1 MTRETKGNYFAIRPL
16 ATELISLYKVP
27 VRAYQS
33 GKGLDA
39 PVLISFKSIDLE
51 VWARQFLQAM
61 DDFLFSL
68 PRDYRDEWLHDQ
80 CALYDVAAPREKR
93 TGGLWPDFK
102 RVADACADVARAVAE
117 GADYLIQETNDPQEL
132 ERVRKGVRRALLR
145 GLSVGYATDSVFESR
160 AVLLYTHGAPAL
172 TVRLAPSD
180 TPQEGIPVALRAYPA
195 PPVLT
200 AQSGVVAHPG
210 ASNIDQARLW
220 NYVFDLEHRSE
231 DQDSL
236 YVVIVIN
243 PPEESASMPHTA
255 PRLST
260 QRVERPLTLA
270 NALAAFIS
278 AYPAIRPDLPVP
290 LRPDGQDTAISSP
303 AVKALAELAEA
314 VAAGWRTFWQDSGQ
328 YVAGATND
336 TVAKD
341 ESTFRLEKRY
351 KLCEGLRVL
360 DAITLSLAG
369 DAAISPKRWPSLS
382 LEAPDGE
389 YYALTREPAGDKSSI
404 YVCKGLPFESD
415 GSHIR
420 FGLEELDVLRVW
432 RIMAS
437 ASAARNEILGGIPA
451 MNEAFVY
458 RTPMVTFY
466 NPIMP
471 MVLQSESIAMEQ
483 QTADLAASLSGFLS
497 KLIGEEAANHSIQIS
512 VTYRRGLK
520 QDALKGEGG
529 FLGDV
534 LLPVHLVPPVPYDKK
549 LGNNLAE
556 AVQKWWVQNA
566 PGEPGHFE
574 LGVAVSPEG
583 SRIPVLRLERVV
595 FSL

>member
-33 GKGLDA
+33 GKGLDE
-39 PVLISFKSIDLE
+39 PVLKSFVSIVLE

-314 VAAGWRTFWQDSGQ
+314 VAAGWRTFWKDSGQ
-328 YVAGATND
+328 YLAAAAND
-336 TVAKD
+336 TVSKE

-351 KLCEGLRVL
+351 KRCEGLRVL

-369 DAAISPKRWPSLS
+369 DAAKTPKCWPSLS

-389 YYALTREPAGDKSSI
+389 YHALTREPAGDISSI
-404 YVCKGLPFESD
+404 YVCEGLPFKSD

-471 MVLQSESIAMEQ
+471 MILQSESIAMEQ